1 MAMGHGHSDPAVTC
15 LYYNIWK
22 DLIVVFFFQYKIDWK
37 YVPKYLKP
45 KYCWYEKAV
54 LICVTTHDRRIFLL
68 CSPRVAKSIAESVDM
83 PDAYKHQE
91 QTNFLKVFKLKTFTR
106 TVTFTVIWNL

>member
-45 KYCWYEKAV
+45 KYCWYGKAV
-54 LICVTTHDRRIFLL
+54 LICVTTHDRRILAHWLDTKNIDFYRSFRL
-68 CSPRVAKSIAESVDM
+68 I
-83 PDAYKHQE
+83 YK
-91 QTNFLKVFKLKTFTR
+91 KDKYR
-106 TVTFTVIWNL
+106 T